1 MNLNLKDTLTLNNTT
16 LEMMQPD
23 IDYYAKKGWHIRVFD
38 DNPEDTGIRKTLWGV
53 ECQMDLPLPK
63 TRAECLEAARESKRL
78 KKDGGV
84 E

>member
-23 IDYYAKKGWHIRVFD
+23 IDYYVKKGYHIRVFD

-63 TRAECLEAARESKRL
+63 TRAEVLEIAREGKRL
-78 KKDGGV
+78 KKAGV
-84 E
+84 